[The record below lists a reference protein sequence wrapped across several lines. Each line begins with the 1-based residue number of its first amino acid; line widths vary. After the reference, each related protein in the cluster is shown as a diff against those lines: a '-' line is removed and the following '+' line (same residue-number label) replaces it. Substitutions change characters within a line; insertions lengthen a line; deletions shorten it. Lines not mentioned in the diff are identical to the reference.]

1 MAQNLDF
8 FAQKIT
14 WRKLRSSCIRDRS
27 NSTYAPKGGEGVG
40 GSLMK
45 CVRFRYI
52 RGEGGGQKSP
62 KMCVRTK

>member
-1 MAQNLDF
+1 MS
-8 FAQKIT
+8 
-14 WRKLRSSCIRDRS
+14 RGRS